1 MSQPVATLQ
10 VPGSLAA
17 APISGAELC
26 LGQDTAW
33 PRPSRQLKAASGATA
48 CRSARRSPMT
58 RMGKSVDHVKL
69 FDISHLE
76 QMWRKRQTQSSHHL
90 VLVLNKVHVEGMDES
105 PLGPPWGPLYSW
117 TVGTDA
123 QGTGPSHASSSYK
136 HALFAALCCTGLGY
150 CKAEALSSHCT
161 WTYVGDFAH
170 VWVLFFPGTINTAA
184 PLSPGGGCSP
194 AYMGQAQPPGSAIV
208 ILIPDVIPE

>member
-48 CRSARRSPMT
+48 CRSAQRSPMT

-76 QMWRKRQTQSSHHL
+76 QMWRKRQPQSSHHL

-161 WTYVGDFAH
+161 WTYVGTLLMSGFCSSQALSTPLLH
-170 VWVLFFPGTINTAA
+170 FPQGAGA
-184 PLSPGGGCSP
+184 PQLTWGKLSLLEVP
-194 AYMGQAQPPGSAIV
+194 
-208 ILIPDVIPE
+208 LWF